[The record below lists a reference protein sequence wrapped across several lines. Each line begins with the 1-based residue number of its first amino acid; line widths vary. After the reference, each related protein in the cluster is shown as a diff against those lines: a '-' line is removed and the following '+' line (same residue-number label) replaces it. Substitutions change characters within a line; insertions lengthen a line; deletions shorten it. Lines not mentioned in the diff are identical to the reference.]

1 MILNTQNSSKT
12 ASLLSLNPTF
22 FMLASGVATIEDVI
36 AQHRATRAR
45 ILETEDDYMPRRQQ
59 LAEADPFGMTH
70 YL

>member
-1 MILNTQNSSKT
+1 
-12 ASLLSLNPTF
+12 
-22 FMLASGVATIEDVI
+22 MLASGVATIEDVI